1 MRLVS
6 AAAPMDVGAASDAIA
21 EAVVHH
27 VRDVDLSPPFRN
39 PAEWSEPWSASSPPR
54 ASAVPSWRLLYV
66 AQTDVMAAKCVQ
78 RAWRCFA
85 ARCEIARRRDARDR
99 CNEGIYAAAN
109 AADAAASFS
118 FWNGPLVGV
127 LALLVIAFV
136 VMLRPSALSALPP
149 SSSDAAV
156 ASRHAA
162 QQPAWARSPTPAAQ
176 QSQAQC
182 ADEERDAT
190 EAAARSRRAGQSA
203 LPNAADTQRAGTTTA
218 REKRHRNE
226 IPSSRRAEQIAT
238 PKMNMGRR

>member
-1 MRLVS
+1 
-6 AAAPMDVGAASDAIA
+6 MDVGAASDAIA

-85 ARCEIARRRDARDR
+85 ARCEIARRRDACDR
-99 CNEGIYAAAN
+99 CKHEDIYAAAN
-109 AADAAASFS
+109 AADAAVSFS
-118 FWNGPLVGV
+118 FWNGPLVGA

-136 VMLRPSALSALPP
+136 VMLPSP
-149 SSSDAAV
+149 SSDAAV